1 MTTFKITRVSCL
13 SITSD
18 CVNNT
23 VSEGAVVVA
32 GATEGTSIS
41 LEFRHKKNA
50 KSLDKY
56 RFLA

>member
-1 MTTFKITRVSCL
+1 MLVFFLPITL
-13 SITSD
+13 S